1 MNYKYNLINLN
12 NILGKDINEIKEYF
26 RFNGINKFDK
36 NDIVSLLYI
45 SEKII
50 NKQGFNIS
58 YNIDRLDKEFDLIK
72 YGNGI
77 LVNIE
82 LKISNRDIIQ
92 CENNYEILKKYYGK
106 EDIYIFCFEEN
117 KNNILKYNDEL
128 KILETSSYDEL
139 NNVLN
144 KITKARIININFNVS
159 SVYVNPDFYLDNKY
173 SLSNSQQITKN
184 KIINS
189 SEKMLLVSGRAG
201 TGKTLLAL
209 DLYDYYIN
217 NDKSVIYLTPF
228 KVNNLVCSELKKKV
242 KMRTVKSY
250 LDFVSEDTHDIAI
263 IDEAQRLKC
272 EDIEKLKLKIREKI
286 IMLGDINQTVDYE
299 EGFKKLYEKNI

>member
-12 NILGKDINEIKEYF
+12 NILGKDVNEIKEYF

-36 NDIVSLLYI
+36 NDIVSLLSI

-58 YNIDRLDKEFDLIK
+58 YNIERLDKEFDLIK
-72 YGNGI
+72 YGNDI

-92 CENNYEILKKYYGK
+92 CENNYKILKKYYGK

-144 KITKARIININFNVS
+144 KITKARIININ
-159 SVYVNPDFYLDNKY
+159 
-173 SLSNSQQITKN
+173 
-184 KIINS
+184 
-189 SEKMLLVSGRAG
+189 
-201 TGKTLLAL
+201 
-209 DLYDYYIN
+209 
-217 NDKSVIYLTPF
+217 
-228 KVNNLVCSELKKKV
+228 
-242 KMRTVKSY
+242 
-250 LDFVSEDTHDIAI
+250 
-263 IDEAQRLKC
+263 
-272 EDIEKLKLKIREKI
+272 
-286 IMLGDINQTVDYE
+286 
-299 EGFKKLYEKNI
+299 